1 MHFQMKNLGII
12 FILVVVLSGLVWA
25 ADKSFQEMDKN
36 KDGKLSMEEFDQEA
50 LRVFNEND
58 KNRDGAL
65 SKSEFSQIKG
75 AKSKFADLDTNKDGK
90 VTMEELRAAAGIN
103 FKQLDR
109 KRDHYL
115 TEDDLKCSPRYKPEA
130 SPLYGIY
137 F

>member
-1 MHFQMKNLGII
+1 MKNLGII
-12 FILVVVLSGLVWA
+12 FVVVFVLSGLVWA

-36 KDGKLSMEEFDQEA
+36 KDGRLNMEEFDREA

-65 SKSEFSQIKG
+65 DKSEFSQIKG
-75 AKSKFADLDTNKDGK
+75 AKSKFEDLDANKDGK
-90 VTMEELRAAAGIN
+90 VDMKELRDAARIKFN
-103 FKQLDR
+103 QLDR
-109 KRDHYL
+109 KRDNYL
-115 TEDDLKCSPRYKPEA
+115 TDDDLKCSPRYKPEA